1 MRSLYARLTD
11 RYAPD
16 RGIDRREMIRRS
28 LAAAAGILL
37 SERVSPAFT
46 RSAGP
51 RVVVIGA
58 GFAGLT
64 AAYEL
69 SRAGADVTV
78 LEARNRIGGR
88 VISFRDLVPGGT
100 MEGGAEL
107 IGSNHAIWQ
116 QYRERFGLRL
126 LDIAEQENIEAPIV
140 LGGRRL
146 TRKES
151 DQLWEEMDAGLNRM
165 NDDARRVPD
174 AFAAWTT
181 PDAEALDRR
190 SLAEWIAGLDAS
202 PLCKLAID
210 VQMTSDN
217 GVRSAWQSYLGNL
230 AMIKGGGLEK
240 YWTETERYH
249 CAGGNQQLAERL
261 VAAFGRDR
269 LHLREPVSSVDV
281 DAARVIVKTTRG
293 RYEADYAIVGVPPL
307 TWNRIA
313 FNPPLHVTAMPQ
325 MGTNVKYL
333 MALNAVPWSHPP
345 LSPALLTDGPVNV
358 TWWAT
363 EGQRVAGAGMVAF
376 SGGPSADACRAW
388 SPAERDANYA
398 RELGAIYRS
407 LPGGVARRRFMDWP
421 SDPLVKGSYSFP
433 APGEVTRVGP
443 QLQQP
448 LADRV
453 WLAGEHT
460 CYAFV
465 GYMEGAL
472 QSGARAAARIARAS
486 AAASGQLPAASLQLP
501 AASGQL
507 PAL

>member
-1 MRSLYARLTD
+1 
-11 RYAPD
+11 
-16 RGIDRREMIRRS
+16 MIRLS
-28 LAAAAGILL
+28 LAAAAGVLL
-37 SERVSPAFT
+37 SERLTPAFA
-46 RSAGP
+46 RVGGP
-51 RVVVIGA
+51 RVIVIGG

-69 SRAGADVTV
+69 SCAGADVTV
-78 LEARNRIGGR
+78 LEARNRVGGR

-116 QYRERFGLRL
+116 QYRGRFGLQL
-126 LDIAEQENIEAPIV
+126 LDIADADNVEAPIV

-146 TRKES
+146 TRNES
-151 DQLWEEMDAGLNRM
+151 DRLWEEMDAALNRM
-165 NDDARRVPD
+165 NADAARVGD
-174 AFAAWTT
+174 AFAAWTA

-190 SLAEWIAGLDAS
+190 SLADWIAALDAS

-230 AMIKGGGLEK
+230 AMIKGGGGEK
-240 YWTETERYH
+240 YWTETERYR

-261 VAAFGRDR
+261 VTALGRDR
-269 LHLREPVSSVDV
+269 LHLREPVSSIDV
-281 DAARVIVKTTRG
+281 VADRVGVRTSKG
-293 RYEADYAIVGVPPL
+293 AYEGDYAVLAVPPP

-313 FNPPLHVTAMPQ
+313 FTPALHVTSMPQ

-333 MALNAVPWSHPP
+333 AALRAVPWSQPP
-345 LSPALLTDGPVNV
+345 LSPAMLSDGPINV

-363 EGQRVAGAGMVAF
+363 EGQHVPGAGMVAF
-376 SGGPSADACRAW
+376 SGGPSADVCRSWTA
-388 SPAERDANYA
+388 AERDANYA

-407 LPGGVARRRFMDWP
+407 LPGSILKHRFMDWP

-433 APGEVTRVGP
+433 APTEVTRIGP

-453 WLAGEHT
+453 FLAGEHT

-472 QSGARAAARIARAS
+472 QSGARAASRIARLNT
-486 AAASGQLPAASLQLP
+486 AAR
-501 AASGQL
+501 
-507 PAL
+507 

>member
-1 MRSLYARLTD
+1 MRSLYARLAD
-11 RYAPD
+11 RYAPE

-28 LAAAAGILL
+28 LAAAAGVLL
-37 SERVSPAFT
+37 SERLSPAFART
-46 RSAGP
+46 SGP

-88 VISFRDLVPGGT
+88 VISFRDLVPNGT

-107 IGSNHAIWQ
+107 IGSNHAVWQ
-116 QYRERFGLRL
+116 QYRERFGLKL
-126 LDIAEQENIEAPIV
+126 LDIAEEDDIEAPIV

-151 DQLWEEMDAGLNRM
+151 DQLWEEMDAALSRM

-181 PDAEALDRR
+181 PDAGALDRR
-190 SLAEWIAGLDAS
+190 SLGEWIAALDAS
-202 PLCKLAID
+202 PLCKLAVD
-210 VQMTSDN
+210 AQMTSDN

-230 AMIKGGGLEK
+230 AMIAGGGIEK

-249 CAGGNQQLAERL
+249 CSGGNQQLAEHL
-261 VAAFGRDR
+261 LAAIGRDR
-269 LHLREPVSSVDV
+269 LRRREPVISVAV
-281 DAARVIVKTTRG
+281 DDAGVHVKTVRG
-293 RYEADYAIVGVPPL
+293 SYDADYAVLAVPPL

-313 FNPPLHVTAMPQ
+313 FTPPLHVTSLPQ
-325 MGTNVKYL
+325 MGSNVKYL
-333 MALNAVPWSHPP
+333 MALHSRPWAHPP
-345 LSPALLTDGPVNV
+345 LSPAILTDGPVNV

-363 EGQRVAGAGMVAF
+363 EGQHVAGAGMVAF
-376 SGGPSADACRAW
+376 SGGPSADTCRSW

-398 RELGAIYRS
+398 RELQGVYPA
-407 LPGGVARRRFMDWP
+407 LPRALAKHRFMDWP

-433 APGEVTRVGP
+433 APGEVTTVGP
-443 QLQQP
+443 ELQRP
-448 LADRV
+448 LANRV
-453 WLAGEHT
+453 FLAGEHT

-472 QSGARAAARIARAS
+472 QSGARAGARIAT
-486 AAASGQLPAASLQLP
+486 AANGQMPTASLQLP
-501 AASGQL
+501 AL
-507 PAL
+507 